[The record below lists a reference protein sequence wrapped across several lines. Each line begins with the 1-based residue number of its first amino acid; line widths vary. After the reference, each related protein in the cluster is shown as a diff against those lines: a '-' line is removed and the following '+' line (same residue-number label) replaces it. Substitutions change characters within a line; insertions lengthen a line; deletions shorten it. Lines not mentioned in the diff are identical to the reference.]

1 MSVLVRECPC
11 RPCSLRY
18 DRSPLR
24 RFLLFSLPLLM
35 LTMAL
40 FQFAVE
46 MLGLEVDPSRLS
58 ESGGIQLP
66 GYVRLATWGLEALGL
81 SALFLLV
88 HGRGWGWTSG
98 LLTGW
103 IAWVFR
109 GPLLVVSVVGLAG
122 LPPRPWWLLAFSW
135 WILYSL
141 CGLVLSGVAAGV
153 GLGREPRLP
162 AEPIPLRQPAPEQPR
177 SEPRFEPVEEPLRPP
192 AEEPPPADR
201 LEQG

>member
-1 MSVLVRECPC
+1 MYTPGGPERMVFEP
-11 RPCSLRY
+11 LRY
-18 DRSPLR
+18 DRDPLR
-24 RFLLFSLPLLM
+24 RFLLFALPLLI

-40 FQFAVE
+40 FHFAVE
-46 MLGLEVDPSRLS
+46 MLGLQMDPSRLS
-58 ESGGIQLP
+58 PSGGIELP

-81 SALFLLV
+81 AALFLLV

-109 GPLLVVSVVGLAG
+109 GPLLVVTVVGAAG
-122 LPPRPWWLLAFSW
+122 LPPNPWWSLAFSW

-141 CGLVLSGVAAGV
+141 CGLLLGGVAAGI
-153 GLGREPRLP
+153 GLGREAAPVVSI
-162 AEPIPLRQPAPEQPR
+162 AEPPR
-177 SEPRFEPVEEPLRPP
+177 VEPLEPPVRPEPP
-192 AEEPPPADR
+192 AGDG